1 MIASLIFAFFLGK
14 LTALGI
20 MGILAWFFFEFLG
33 GILTLIIDN
42 WYIVLTAVI
51 VIPFVLYWIAI
62 GIGKFFEF
70 TIKLEN
76 YLKK

>member
-51 VIPFVLYWIAI
+51 VIPVVLYWITGCLI
-62 GIGKFFEF
+62 EIFKLLS
-70 TIKLEN
+70 IK
-76 YLKK
+76 K

>member
-51 VIPFVLYWIAI
+51 VIPFVLYWLAQGLI
-62 GIGKFFEF
+62 EF
-70 TIKLEN
+70 LKLFQV
-76 YLKK
+76 K

>member
-33 GILTLIIDN
+33 GIIGLLIDN
-42 WYIVLTAVI
+42 WYIVLALTI
-51 VIPFVLYWIAI
+51 VIPVILYWLAE
-62 GIGKFFEF
+62 GLFWFL
-70 TIKLEN
+70 KLIQV
-76 YLKK
+76 K